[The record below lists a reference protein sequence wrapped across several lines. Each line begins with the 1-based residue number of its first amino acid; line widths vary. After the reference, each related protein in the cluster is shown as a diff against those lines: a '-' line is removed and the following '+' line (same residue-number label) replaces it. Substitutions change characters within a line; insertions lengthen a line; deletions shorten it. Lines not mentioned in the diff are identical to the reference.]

1 MYKLL
6 LCVRYLQTRYL
17 AFICIVSV
25 MLGVATL
32 IVVNAVMS
40 GFSTKLKDRL
50 HGVLSDVSVTSDRP
64 DGFEV
69 VRETARDLTPAELWH
84 YRFQALDQ
92 KERAMEPMHPL
103 TGDTRKALEATIQVP
118 RPVEV
123 RRYETPHAQVVEFAF
138 GRQMITR
145 RFLNPDGIIHELM
158 NSPAGEHIEAVC
170 PTIGTFAVLQYRY
183 QGTVIAKPVR
193 LIGVDPQAR
202 SAVGGFSEYLVRQ
215 KDSPK
220 PSFDLTP
227 EALQRHE
234 WNVTQFKQQEEMQR
248 RQRENEQRQ
257 EAARQEGPVVPFA
270 PPVPNVN
277 PVPEPDKNAMT
288 VGVEK
293 PKLNGVVLGY
303 SLAHFRYRDK
313 AGNVIE
319 DVALKPGDD
328 VVLTTASGGQDLK
341 PVWGSFI
348 VTDYLKTD
356 MSEYDQSYVY
366 VPLDQLQKIRGM
378 AGRVTELQLKIKNY
392 DKNKKVVSDALRDLY
407 PTHDV
412 HVATWEESQGP
423 LLAAIDVE
431 RGILNV
437 LLFMIV
443 GVAGFSIL
451 AIFTM
456 IVSEKYRDIGIM
468 KSLGASSW
476 GVMQI
481 FVGYGLLLGAVG
493 CSLGTG
499 LGLLITW
506 KINEIEAFLARQTG
520 KELFPR
526 DVYYFKEIPT
536 NVEPSTVGV
545 IVVGAVVIATV
556 FSLLPAWRAAR
567 LHPVQALRSE

>member
-40 GFSTKLKDRL
+40 GFSTKLKNSM
-50 HGVLSDVSVTSDRP
+50 HGVLSDVSVTTERP

-69 VRETARDLTPAELWH
+69 VRETSRDLTPEELTK
-84 YRFQALDQ
+84 YRADPRLPVRRPGTPDD
-92 KERAMEPMHPL
+92 
-103 TGDTRKALEATIQVP
+103 GGVP
-118 RPVEV
+118 VEIEV
-123 RRYETPHAQVVEFAF
+123 RRYETEHAWVTESAY
-138 GRQMITR
+138 GKRYTTR
-145 RFLNPDGIIHELM
+145 RQLKPDGIVHEVM
-158 NSPAGEHIEAVC
+158 NGPAGEYVEAVS
-170 PTIGTFAVLQYRY
+170 PTIGTFAVLQFRDR
-183 QGTVIAKPVR
+183 GTVMAKPVR
-193 LIGVDPQAR
+193 LIGVDPQSR

-215 KDSPK
+215 KGSPK
-220 PSFDLTP
+220 PNFDLTP
-227 EALQRHE
+227 EALRRHE
-234 WNVTQFKQQEEMQR
+234 WNVAQFR
-248 RQRENEQRQ
+248 RENGQND
-257 EAARQEGPVVPFA
+257 VVEPKK
-270 PPVPNVN
+270 PLVKDPNAI
-277 PVPEPDKNAMT
+277 PEPDANAMT
-288 VGVEK
+288 DGIEK
-293 PKLNGVVLGY
+293 PKLHGVILGY
-303 SLAHFRYRDK
+303 SLAHYRYRDD

-319 DVALKPGDD
+319 DVALQPGDD

-341 PVWGSFI
+341 PVWGSFL
-348 VTDYLKTD
+348 VADYLKTD
-356 MSEYDQSYVY
+356 MSEYDQQFVY

-378 AGRVTELQLKIKNY
+378 AGRVTELQLKLKNY
-392 DKNKKVVSDALRDLY
+392 DKDKVAVGRELRKLY
-407 PTHDV
+407 PTRDV
-412 HVATWEESQGP
+412 RVATWEENQGP
-423 LLAAIDVE
+423 LLEAIDVE
-431 RGILNV
+431 RSILNI

-481 FVGYGLLLGAVG
+481 FVGYGLLLGTVG
-493 CSLGTG
+493 CVLGTG
-499 LGLLITW
+499 LGLWITW
-506 KINEIEAFLARQTG
+506 KINQIEAFLAHLTG
-520 KELFPR
+520 RALFPR

-536 NVEPSTVGV
+536 NVDPLTVGL
-545 IVVGAVVIATV
+545 IVAGAVSIATV